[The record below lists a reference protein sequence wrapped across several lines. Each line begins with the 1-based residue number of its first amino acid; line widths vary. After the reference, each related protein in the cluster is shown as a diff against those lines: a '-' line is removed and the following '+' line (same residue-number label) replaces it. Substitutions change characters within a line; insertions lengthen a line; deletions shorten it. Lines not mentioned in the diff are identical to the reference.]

1 MDFQSKDI
9 ILSSAASVDLA
20 LVSTVLA
27 GVKRSTG
34 LTPNLDSIQDE
45 NIKGFG
51 QKYLGVGEYCYDS
64 SVAFMSASSYFQR
77 K

>member
-1 MDFQSKDI
+1 MPGRVFSCGAIFQGSPG
-9 ILSSAASVDLA
+9 S

-34 LTPNLDSIQDE
+34 LTPNFDSIQDE
-45 NIKGFG
+45 NIKGIG
-51 QKYLGVGEYCYDS
+51 QKYLGFGEYCYDS